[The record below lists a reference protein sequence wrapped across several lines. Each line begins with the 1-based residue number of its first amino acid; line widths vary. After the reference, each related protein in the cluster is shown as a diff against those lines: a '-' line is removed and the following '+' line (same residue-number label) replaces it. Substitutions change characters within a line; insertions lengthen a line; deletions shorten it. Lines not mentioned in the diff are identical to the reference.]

1 MPELYTFSIRTWYV
15 DIGSKGPFTACLSGT
30 YMSFLSLEEQ
40 LPVSQKL
47 ALHIAFSSSPQRWWT
62 SMILS
67 TDLQIPLHFL
77 SNEAAQMLPARIF
90 HSQSAGTVTSS
101 GPNAWAYRKIHA
113 SSTSF
118 FFKSIFILLK
128 NKNLSAPYSWWRL
141 YYNRPSSWS
150 M

>member
-15 DIGSKGPFTACLSGT
+15 VIGSKGPFICLPFRYLYVLPEFGGT
-30 YMSFLSLEEQ
+30 

-67 TDLQIPLHFL
+67 TDLQIPLHFR
-77 SNEAAQMLPARIF
+77 SNDAAQMWPARIF
-90 HSQSAGTVTSS
+90 HSQSAGT
-101 GPNAWAYRKIHA
+101 NAWAYRKIHA
-113 SSTSF
+113 SGTSF
-118 FFKSIFILLK
+118 FLKSIFILLK
-128 NKNLSAPYSWWRL
+128 NKNLSATYSWWRL